1 MEQRLCAARFLWHI
15 SISAVSR
22 VTDPSEAFSLFTSQ
36 KRHLSLAA
44 VGCLYGRKTK
54 ETTEA
59 RRMTAFCLVSVMGV
73 NLLYLVYQLFTAR
86 ETKTPVPAHIGEHT
100 TQVSLCVED
109 ARQSLVSSK
118 QKYRASLTGYYSYWI
133 D

>member
-44 VGCLYGRKTK
+44 VGCLYGRKQK

-59 RRMTAFCLVSVMGV
+59 QNDC
-73 NLLYLVYQLFTAR
+73 LYLVSAILGVKLLYPVYQLLTVR
-86 ETKTPVPAHIGEHT
+86 LTN
-100 TQVSLCVED
+100 
-109 ARQSLVSSK
+109 SS
-118 QKYRASLTGYYSYWI
+118 SHW
-133 D
+133 